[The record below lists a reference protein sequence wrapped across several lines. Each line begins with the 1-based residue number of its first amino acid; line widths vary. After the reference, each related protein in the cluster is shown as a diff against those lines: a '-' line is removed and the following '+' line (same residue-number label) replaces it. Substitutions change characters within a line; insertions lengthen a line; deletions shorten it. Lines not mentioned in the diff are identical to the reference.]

1 MTVKPK
7 FLIITTI
14 PLSLGFFRGQIQVLK
29 STFKIELVSSA
40 GILLDSICRDEAVKG
55 HVIEMRREISFFN
68 DLKSLVKLIKLFLRL
83 KPSVI
88 HGSTPKAGLLSMIA
102 GWLAKVPNRIYYVHG
117 LRYQGSKGF
126 KNKILKNMERL
137 SCLFATQVFVVSKG
151 VKQTLIADKIT
162 KKQIAIIGNG
172 SVNGIDV
179 EYFSSNNSAVPDFK
193 QAYNLEPDNFIFGFV
208 GRLVKDKGINE
219 LVQAFLKVNT
229 NYPKTKLL
237 VVGDFDTGINPID
250 SKVKDEIYANI
261 NILNVGFQQDIRPF
275 LKMMHVFVFP
285 SYREG
290 FGVSLMEAAAM
301 GVPAISSDII
311 GCNEI
316 IINELNGLLIPPKS
330 TSDLVNA
337 MIRFI
342 EDTDFLN
349 KTASMSRKHVIQLYE
364 QQKLWQETLE
374 AYKELVFK

>member
-162 KKQIAIIGNG
+162 KKQMAIIGNG

-219 LVQAFLKVNT
+219 LVQAFLKVNA

>member
-219 LVQAFLKVNT
+219 LVQAFLKVNA

-237 VVGDFDTGINPID
+237 LVGDFDTGINPID